1 MNTRATQ
8 LHRVGEQIEFQTAV
22 DSTPLTLQDIRQALQ
37 QAGLGRLFLLTD
49 EINLLLADYQR
60 CQLELAVRPQI
71 SVRQIIAERRA
82 AVLTLQIAAD
92 KMSVTAQISAAFGGN
107 PISAN
112 EVVKTAQDNGVTFGF
127 QKEAIVKLV
136 TDASRAEPGTVVSQ
150 LIALG
155 RPMQPGLNARFESL
169 VAGVSVRS
177 SKPVQISESRVDLR
191 DFGVLPSVAAGE
203 PVLRRLPPTKGV
215 DGVTVL
221 GEVTLAPPGVQLEF
235 TPGEGTEIS
244 PQDAD
249 LLIASREGMPRL
261 TENGAVV
268 DQVYAVKTVDLSTGH
283 VQFRGSVVVNGD
295 VTESMKV
302 IAGGNVYVKGIMEGA
317 LIEAGGDVQIGG
329 AIIGHQM
336 QGADGEPE
344 DSFSTVVRAV
354 GDVHCNLAQYVH
366 VSCQGD
372 FHAVKQI
379 NHCRVEARAV
389 LAGAPDKMT
398 GKIVGGSFYLG
409 AGLSA
414 GAVGSPSESATEINL
429 NRAVDP
435 LLEKQLALRDNILSI
450 RQEMEQIRA
459 AVEQL
464 KQGERN
470 EAVLEQ
476 MKYLVEDFDAQK
488 AIVLAIQEDIKL
500 LEAQKQAQLADVLV
514 LIKQQLF
521 AGTSFKLNQDIV
533 PVRREMG
540 PSRVAWQEGKLVL
553 EPWIAS

>member
-1 MNTRATQ
+1 MNTRATR
-8 LHRVGEQIEFQTAV
+8 LHPVGEQIEFQTAV

-37 QAGLGRLFLLTD
+37 QANLGRLFILSD
-49 EINLLLADYQR
+49 EVNLLLADYQR
-60 CQLELAVRPQI
+60 CQAELAVRPQI
-71 SVRQIIAERRA
+71 SVRRIIAERRPA
-82 AVLTLQIAAD
+82 QLSIQIAAD
-92 KMSVTAQISAAFGGN
+92 KMSVTAQITAAWGGN

-112 EVVKTAQDNGVTFGF
+112 EVVKTAQDNAVSFGF
-127 QKEAIVKLV
+127 QKDAIVKLV
-136 TDASRAEPGTVVSQ
+136 TDASRAEPGTVQSGIV
-150 LIALG
+150 ALG

-169 VAGVSVRS
+169 VAGVTVRS
-177 SKPVQISESRVDLR
+177 SKPVQVSESRVDLR

-221 GEVTLAPPGVQLEF
+221 GEVTLAPPGMQLEF
-235 TPGEGTEIS
+235 VPGEGTEIS
-244 PQDAD
+244 ADNPD
-249 LLIASREGMPRL
+249 LLLASREGMPRL
-261 TENGAVV
+261 TDNGAVV
-268 DQVYAVKTVDLSTGH
+268 DEVYAVKTVDLSTGH
-283 VQFRGSVVVNGD
+283 VQFRGAVVVNGD

-317 LIEAGGDVQIGG
+317 LIESGGDVQIGG

-336 QGADGEPE
+336 QSADGMPE
-344 DSFSTVVRAV
+344 IFSTVVRAA

-372 FHAVKQI
+372 FHAIKQI

-398 GKIVGGSFYLG
+398 GKIVGGSFYL
-409 AGLSA
+409 ASGLKA
-414 GAVGSPSESATEINL
+414 GALGSPSESSTEINL

-435 LLEKQLALRDNILSI
+435 VLEKQLALRNNILSI

-464 KQGERN
+464 KQGERTD
-470 EAVLEQ
+470 AVLEQ

-500 LEAQKQAQLADVLV
+500 LEAEKQALLADILVLV
-514 LIKQQLF
+514 KQQLF
-521 AGTSFKLNQDIV
+521 AGTSFKLNQEV
-533 PVRREMG
+533 APVRREMG
-540 PSRVAWQEGKLVL
+540 PSRLSWQDGKILL
-553 EPWIAS
+553 EPWVAS